1 MANTVQAADDLFR
14 ALDTR
19 RLRHLHAAVAEG
31 SLYAAA
37 DVLGLSQPAL
47 RASIKSLEGDLGVT
61 LLERHR
67 FGVKG
72 TEYAE
77 TLLDHFRRVEAELQA
92 AWTRVGRLRQDRGV
106 DLQVGCGPSE
116 ATRLLPRVLESLRH
130 THPHLRVCVE
140 Y

>member
-14 ALDTR
+14 PLDTR
-19 RLRHLHAAVAEG
+19 GLGPPPAPVAEG
-31 SLYAAA
+31 SLSAAA

-47 RASIKSLEGDLGVT
+47 SASIKSLEGDLGVT

-92 AWTRVGRLRQDRGV
+92 AWTRVGRLRQ
-106 DLQVGCGPSE
+106 E
-116 ATRLLPRVLESLRH
+116 ARLIELERATLYGGGAKGY
-130 THPHLRVCVE
+130 TDYPALA
-140 Y
+140 